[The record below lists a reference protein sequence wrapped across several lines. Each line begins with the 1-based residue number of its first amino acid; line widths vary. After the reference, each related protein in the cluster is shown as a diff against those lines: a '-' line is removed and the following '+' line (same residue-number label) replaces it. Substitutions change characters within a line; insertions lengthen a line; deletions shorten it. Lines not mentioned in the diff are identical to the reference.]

1 MNSPDS
7 AWEKLRAQRWAS
19 TLGVLVTLAVGILI
33 GTVISF
39 SVRGQDKVSSSDA
52 QQLTIPSPKQ
62 LSNEFSRIAKQ
73 IEPAVV
79 NINTEGTVKHPAVRG
94 RPRPGTPPDD
104 DNSPNG
110 GDDSPFQDFFDRF
123 FGGQGQ
129 GGAPQV
135 PIRTRSLGSGVIVD
149 SKGYILT
156 NRHVVEGAD
165 RIRVKLPDDP

>member
-62 LSNEFSRIAKQ
+62 LSN
-73 IEPAVV
+73 
-79 NINTEGTVKHPAVRG
+79 
-94 RPRPGTPPDD
+94 
-104 DNSPNG
+104 
-110 GDDSPFQDFFDRF
+110 
-123 FGGQGQ
+123 
-129 GGAPQV
+129 
-135 PIRTRSLGSGVIVD
+135 
-149 SKGYILT
+149 
-156 NRHVVEGAD
+156 
-165 RIRVKLPDDP
+165 